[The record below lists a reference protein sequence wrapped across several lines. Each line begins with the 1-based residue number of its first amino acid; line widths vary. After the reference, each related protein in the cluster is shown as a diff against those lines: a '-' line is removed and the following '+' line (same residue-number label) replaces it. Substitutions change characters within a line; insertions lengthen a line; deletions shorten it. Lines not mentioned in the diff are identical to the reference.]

1 MSAKAENRER
11 EKERLIEYWTQ
22 KDLRGRPP
30 YARIVSER
38 LFDETL
44 PRDFSGSRVLDI
56 GFGDGELAPYFD
68 GRGCSWVGVDISPDV
83 VKAGRE
89 NGLTTFCADCR
100 NLPFDDDSFDLTYS
114 LGVVE
119 HFEGT
124 ETAIQEHT
132 RVTRSG
138 GLAVVAVPN
147 MLSPYNPLTLAHHVL
162 DGTVRYGIAS
172 FGKRYTR
179 RALRRMMEEAGL
191 EVGQKPRLYFQ
202 SLILVA
208 LPGKF
213 PRLCR
218 EVESISW
225 LRWAGAMIWGVGT
238 KR

>member
-11 EKERLIEYWTQ
+11 EKGRLIEYWTG
-22 KDLRGRPP
+22 KDLKGRPP

-38 LFDETL
+38 LFDDTL
-44 PRDFSGSRVLDI
+44 PGDFSGSRVLDI
-56 GFGDGELAPYFD
+56 GFGDGELAPYFE
-68 GRGCSWVGVDISPDV
+68 GRGCSWVGVDLSPDV

-89 NGLTTFCADCR
+89 KGLTTFCADCR

-124 ETAIQEHT
+124 ERAIREHA

-138 GLAVVAVPN
+138 GRVVIAVPN
-147 MLSPYNPLTLAHHVL
+147 MLSPYNPLTLAYHVL

-179 RALRRMMEEAGL
+179 RGLQKMLENARL
-191 EVGQKPRLYFQ
+191 EVAQRPRVYFQ
-202 SLILVA
+202 SLLLVA

-213 PRLCR
+213 VRLCR
-218 EVESISW
+218 EIDSISW
-225 LRWAGAMIWGVGT
+225 LRWAGAMIWGIGI